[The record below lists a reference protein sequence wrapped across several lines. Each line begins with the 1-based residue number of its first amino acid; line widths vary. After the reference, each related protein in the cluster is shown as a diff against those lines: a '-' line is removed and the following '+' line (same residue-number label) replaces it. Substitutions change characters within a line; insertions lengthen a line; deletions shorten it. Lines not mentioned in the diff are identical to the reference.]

1 VKTLMSIG
9 CLAVFLVGC
18 VGGAGEVRW
27 RFHDQYMRAQKNREA
42 LASLHAGISQSEV
55 QVIMGEPDMVEE
67 QPTKAIWF
75 YRTTVSSQAPTNPE
89 ADFTPLIFDEQK
101 RLVSW
106 GREVLPM
113 QGAPGPP
120 PPLPGPG
127 ASPEVPGPR
136 Q

>member
-1 VKTLMSIG
+1 
-9 CLAVFLVGC
+9 
-18 VGGAGEVRW
+18 
-27 RFHDQYMRAQKNREA
+27 
-42 LASLHAGISQSEV
+42 
-55 QVIMGEPDMVEE
+55 MGEPDMVEE

-89 ADFTPLIFDEQK
+89 ADFTPLIFDAQK

-106 GREVLPM
+106 GREILPM

-120 PPLPGPG
+120 PPLPAPG